1 MKNKD
6 KTDVR
11 TVTFACRDIKTNNIV
26 LYKPINR
33 NTERWASYSARWRV
47 LDGHPEDNEDG
58 TMTMTEEQV
67 YCSSKRALE
76 ELEQAKQE
84 LEQAEQELNRA
95 KNRMES
101 LRHVSALLVSQ
112 GSNQGLTIAV

>member
-11 TVTFACRDIKTNNIV
+11 TVTFSIKNIKTDNIV
-26 LYKPINR
+26 LYPAKPNKQKVA
-33 NTERWASYSARWRV
+33 RWARYSARTCGV
-47 LDGHPEDNEDG
+47 YYGHPEDNEDG

-76 ELEQAKQE
+76 ELEQA
-84 LEQAEQELNRA
+84 EQELNRA

-101 LRHVSALLVSQ
+101 LRHVSALLASQ

>member
-11 TVTFACRDIKTNNIV
+11 TVTFARRDIKTDNIV
-26 LYKPINR
+26 LYKPANGS
-33 NTERWASYSARWRV
+33 TEQWRCTSKRWSQDS
-47 LDGHPEDNEDG
+47 PEVNGDD

-67 YCSSKRALE
+67 YCSSKRALR
-76 ELEQAKQE
+76 ELK
-84 LEQAEQELNRA
+84 QAEWELNRA

-101 LRHVSALLVSQ
+101 LRHVSALLASQ

>member
-11 TVTFACRDIKTNNIV
+11 TVTFSIKNIKTDNIV

-33 NTERWASYSARWRV
+33 NTERWSDASKRWSY
-47 LDGHPEDNEDG
+47 DSPEDNEDG

-76 ELEQAKQE
+76 ELEQAVQE

-101 LRHVSALLVSQ
+101 LRHVSALLASQ

>member
-11 TVTFACRDIKTNNIV
+11 TVTFSIKNIKTDNIV

-33 NTERWASYSARWRV
+33 NTERWSDASKRWV
-47 LDGHPEDNEDG
+47 YDSPEDNEDG

-67 YCSSKRALE
+67 YCSSKRALR
-76 ELEQAKQE
+76 ELK
-84 LEQAEQELNRA
+84 QAEWELNRA

-101 LRHVSALLVSQ
+101 LRHVSALLASQ

>member
-11 TVTFACRDIKTNNIV
+11 TVTFARRDIKTDNIV

-76 ELEQAKQE
+76 ELEQA
-84 LEQAEQELNRA
+84 EQELNRA

-101 LRHVSALLVSQ
+101 LRHVSALLASQ

>member
-11 TVTFACRDIKTNNIV
+11 TVTFARRDIKTDNIV

-76 ELEQAKQE
+76 ELEQA
-84 LEQAEQELNRA
+84 EQELNRA

>member
-11 TVTFACRDIKTNNIV
+11 TVTFARRDIKTDNIV
-26 LYKPINR
+26 LYKPTNR
-33 NTERWASYSARWRV
+33 NTERWSDASKRYIQYS
-47 LDGHPEDNEDG
+47 PEYNGDG

-76 ELEQAKQE
+76 ELEQAEWE
-84 LEQAEQELNRA
+84 LRQA

-101 LRHVSALLVSQ
+101 LRHVSALLASQ

>member
-11 TVTFACRDIKTNNIV
+11 TVTFSIKNIKTDNIV

-76 ELEQAKQE
+76 ELEQA
-84 LEQAEQELNRA
+84 EQELNRA

>member
-26 LYKPINR
+26 LYKPNKQKV
-33 NTERWASYSARWRV
+33 ARWESSSV
-47 LDGHPEDNEDG
+47 SQYYHSPEYNGDG

-76 ELEQAKQE
+76 ELEQAEWE
-84 LEQAEQELNRA
+84 LRLA

-101 LRHVSALLVSQ
+101 LRHVSALLASQ

>member
-11 TVTFACRDIKTNNIV
+11 TVTFSIKNIKTDNIV
-26 LYKPINR
+26 LYKPANGS
-33 NTERWASYSARWRV
+33 TEQWRCTSKRWSQDS
-47 LDGHPEDNEDG
+47 PEVNGDD

-76 ELEQAKQE
+76 ELEQAVQE

-101 LRHVSALLVSQ
+101 LRHVSALLASQ